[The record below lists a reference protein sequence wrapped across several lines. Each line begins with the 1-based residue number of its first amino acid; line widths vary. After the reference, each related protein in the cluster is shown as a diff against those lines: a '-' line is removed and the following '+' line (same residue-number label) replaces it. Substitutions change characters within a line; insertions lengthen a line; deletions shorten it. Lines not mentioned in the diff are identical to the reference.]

1 MDEEPVSLLQR
12 TIDYKYIIR
21 GAFKKFVDWHS

>member
-1 MDEEPVSLLQR
+1 MRKV
-12 TIDYKYIIR
+12 R

>member
-1 MDEEPVSLLQR
+1 MTLNSALNA
-12 TIDYKYIIR
+12 TR